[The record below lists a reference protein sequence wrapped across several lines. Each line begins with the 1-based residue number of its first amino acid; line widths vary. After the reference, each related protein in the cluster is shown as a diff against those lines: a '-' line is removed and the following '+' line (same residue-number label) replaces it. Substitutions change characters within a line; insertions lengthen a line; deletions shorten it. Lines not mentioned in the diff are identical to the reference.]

1 LRLRGDAVPQINL
14 LIRGGTLPKAIA
26 LTEINARCRSEA
38 ANVFSSRV
46 TKGSTAMAK
55 TPGMTKSTEDAAPQA
70 DLTMPD
76 LGALLKANAETT
88 QHWLDMWRGTAVE
101 LGNFATKRWTRDM
114 ELARRLCH
122 CQTPADVLGLQ
133 AEFVNETL
141 KEYMD
146 EAAKLMVRNG
156 EALAASDDAA
166 SRPAA

>member
-1 LRLRGDAVPQINL
+1 LRSDAVPQINL

-38 ANVFSSRV
+38 ANVFSSRI
-46 TKGSTAMAK
+46 TKGSTAMARNL
-55 TPGMTKSTEDAAPQA
+55 GMTKSTEDRTPQV
-70 DLTMPD
+70 DLTIPD
-76 LGALLKANAETT
+76 LGALFRANADTT
-88 QHWLDMWRGTAVE
+88 QHWLEMWRGTAVE

-114 ELARRLCH
+114 ELARRLCQ
-122 CQTPADVLGLQ
+122 CQTPVDVLGLQ
-133 AEFVNETL
+133 AEFVNEVL